1 MALTQRDMR
10 QIVFQGS
17 GGPEV
22 IAVEH
27 APVPAP
33 GPGQVLIAVA
43 AAGVNRPD
51 CLQRAGGYPPPPG
64 ASAIPGLEVAG
75 HVVAAGAGVEWPKVG
90 DAACALVAS
99 GGYAECCVADAAL
112 CLPVP
117 TGMGLIEAACLPE
130 TFFTVYD
137 NVFTRGQLKVG
148 EVLLAHGGSSGIG
161 STAIQLA
168 KAFGARVI
176 ATAGSAAKCAF
187 CEELGAEAAIDY
199 RRSDFVAE
207 VARLTEGRGVDV
219 ILDMVGGDYIQ
230 KNVACLAPE
239 GRLVQ
244 IAFLEGARVE
254 FDFRPMM
261 MKRLTLCGSTLRPRT
276 VAQKAKIATR
286 LLERVWPLLESGA
299 VKPRIHATFALEDAQ
314 AAHALMESSAHMGK
328 IALVMKQG

>member
-1 MALTQRDMR
+1 MDLTQRDMR

-22 IAVEH
+22 IAVER

-33 GPGQVLIAVA
+33 GPGQVLIEVA
-43 AAGVNRPD
+43 AAGINRPD

-64 ASAIPGLEVAG
+64 ATAIPGLEVAG
-75 HVVAAGAGVEWPKVG
+75 HVVAVGADVEWPRVG

-99 GGYAECCVADAAL
+99 GGYAEYCVADAAL

-117 TGMGLIEAACLPE
+117 AGMGMVEAACLPE

-137 NVFTRGQLKVG
+137 NVFTRGRLKVG
-148 EVLLAHGGSSGIG
+148 EILLTHGGSSGIG

-168 KAFGARVI
+168 RAFGARVI
-176 ATAGSAAKCAF
+176 ATAGSPEKCAF

-199 RRSDFVAE
+199 RRTDFVAE

-230 KNVACLAPE
+230 KNVACLALE

-244 IAFLEGARVE
+244 IAFLKGGRSE

-261 MKRLTLCGSTLRPRT
+261 MKRLTLCGSTLRPRS
-276 VAQKAKIATR
+276 VAQKAEIADA
-286 LLERVWPLLESGA
+286 LQERVWPLLDSGA
-299 VKPRIHATFALEDAQ
+299 VKPRIHATFALEDAE